1 MWLCVPVEFT
11 DGPQPADVA
20 PAARQ
25 DGQMVGVQ
33 RQEETLG
40 GELGLWEL
48 GGIFI
53 CPCEEI
59 KFMISN
65 MET

>member
-1 MWLCVPVEFT
+1 MTLPKPTKCLCVNVPVQFT
-11 DGPQPADVA
+11 DGSQPADVA

-40 GELGLWEL
+40 GELG
-48 GGIFI
+48 F
-53 CPCEEI
+53 
-59 KFMISN
+59 
-65 MET
+65 